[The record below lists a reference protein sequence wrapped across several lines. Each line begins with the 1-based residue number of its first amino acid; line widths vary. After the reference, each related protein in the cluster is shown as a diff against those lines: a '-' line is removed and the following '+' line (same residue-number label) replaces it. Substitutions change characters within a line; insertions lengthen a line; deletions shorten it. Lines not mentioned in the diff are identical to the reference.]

1 MIMDNLL
8 KGKKLAMRFLAAKM
22 YTSREIFDRLRRK
35 GYSTEEAEE
44 IVSEL
49 ICEGLLDD
57 VRYAEFYIADSINIG
72 YKGIY
77 RIKQE
82 LLRKGVAGSIIDRAI
97 SNAEIDSRDALREFV
112 NRRLSVTEIET
123 RKDYE
128 RFRTM
133 LARRGYSLGEINE
146 VLSEYDF
153 DLKDE

>member
-1 MIMDNLL
+1 MDEFLR
-8 KGKKLAMRFLAAKM
+8 GKKLAMRFLATRM

-35 GYSTEEAEE
+35 GYSAETAEE
-44 IVSEL
+44 VVTEL
-49 ICEGLLDD
+49 IEEGLLDD
-57 VRYAEFYIADSINIG
+57 KRFAEFYISDNVSIG

-82 LLRKGVAGSIIDRAI
+82 LLRKGVPGSVIDRAVA
-97 SNAEIDSRDALREFV
+97 NAEIDCEEALREFV
-112 NRRLSVTEIET
+112 RQKLSVTDIET

-133 LARRGYSLGEINE
+133 LARRGYSLSEINE

-153 DLKDE
+153 DLN